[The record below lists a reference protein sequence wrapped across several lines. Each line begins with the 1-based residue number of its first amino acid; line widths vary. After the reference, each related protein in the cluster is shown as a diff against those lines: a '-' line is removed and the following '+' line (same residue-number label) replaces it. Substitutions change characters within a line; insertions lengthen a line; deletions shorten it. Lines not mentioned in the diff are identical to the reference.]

1 MAFPRRKECLA
12 VLIGVALAGVP
23 MGAFHLWLNHF
34 LEQQGQD
41 EVVTGARRSVALGEI
56 RLARVIDRLADLALR
71 GIATCRPDHLDALR
85 QANFSTNPIKEL
97 SIVDPAGE
105 TLCTD
110 LGIPLGVRKV
120 IVSEPLT
127 SDGDV
132 AIEVI
137 TLSSHRESMIR
148 IRRLAAGNSAAAL
161 LPPELFVPQITF
173 QGGPLKSD
181 ATLTTRD
188 GAVIARHSA
197 GQNNDGKDRFVATV
211 QSERYNLQ
219 ATVSLL
225 REQIRAAYGRLHTVG
240 TVVSGVIALGI
251 LAFALIL
258 PARRRGDPVTEIE
271 RALMAG
277 ELVPYFQPVVDI
289 TTGRLRGAEVLVRW
303 RKADGSLV
311 LPGVFLPLLES
322 SGLIMDATR
331 ALMRQVRD
339 ELGMALASRPDLRL
353 CFNLAAAHLADE
365 TIVQDVR
372 DVFEDSPSASI
383 RSCSR

>member
-1 MAFPRRKECLA
+1 VTFPRRKECLA

-41 EVVTGARRSVALGEI
+41 EVVMGARRSVALGEI

-71 GIATCRPDHLDALR
+71 GIATCRPDHLEALR

-97 SIVDPAGE
+97 SIVDPAGQ

-110 LGIPLGVRKV
+110 LGIALGVRKV

-137 TLSSHRESMIR
+137 TLSDLRASMIR
-148 IRRLAAGNSAAAL
+148 IRRLAGGNSAAAL

-181 ATLTTRD
+181 ATLSTRN

-197 GQNNDGKDRFVATV
+197 GPNSDGKDRFVATV

-225 REQIRAAYGRLHTVG
+225 REQIRVAYGRLHTVG

-251 LAFALIL
+251 IGFALIL

-289 TTGRLRGAEVLVRW
+289 TTGRLRGAEVLLRW
-303 RKADGSLV
+303 RKAH
-311 LPGVFLPLLES
+311 
-322 SGLIMDATR
+322 AY
-331 ALMRQVRD
+331 
-339 ELGMALASRPDLRL
+339 
-353 CFNLAAAHLADE
+353 
-365 TIVQDVR
+365 
-372 DVFEDSPSASI
+372 DSHIS
-383 RSCSR
+383 